1 MRNNFGSVKYPYLSK
16 LINAVLSIYHGQADV
31 ERGFS
36 VNCRYVTTSR
46 ASLNEKTINSLRT
59 VEAEIR
65 SRGGNVTKIPVSPK
79 MLKSFREAHKMYKE
93 YLEENKKEEEEREA
107 LNSKRKCDDELKNL
121 EVKKK
126 HLQKAVDSSHS
137 LIGEANTRLSK
148 AVQNNNMAE
157 VCSAQAL
164 LQSGHKMLTEK
175 GEELKKVELQINMLV
190 KKVKKYFFFFTS
202 VILAYVHSANM

>member
-1 MRNNFGSVKYPYLSK
+1 M
-16 LINAVLSIYHGQADV
+16 SIYHGQADV

-36 VNCRYVTTSR
+36 VNRRYVSTSR

-65 SRGGNVTKIPVSPK
+65 SRGGDITKIPASPK

-93 YLEENKKEEEEREA
+93 YLEENKKEEEERKA
-107 LNSKRKCDDELKNL
+107 LNLKRKCDDELKSL
-121 EVKKK
+121 QAKKK
-126 HLQKAVDSSHS
+126 LLQKSVDSSHS

-148 AVQNNNMAE
+148 AVENNNMAE

-175 GEELKKVELQINMLV
+175 GEELKKVELQLNMLM
-190 KKVKKYFFFFTS
+190 KKVKR
-202 VILAYVHSANM
+202 